1 MRCLYVIEVHDF
13 ERLYVYCIL
22 YVYIIG
28 MYCIP
33 HIIEIYGGH
42 DTEV

>member
-1 MRCLYVIEVHDF
+1 MRYLYVIEVHDF

-22 YVYIIG
+22 YIIG

-33 HIIEIYGGH
+33 HIIKMYGGH
-42 DTEV
+42 HTEV

>member
-1 MRCLYVIEVHDF
+1 MRYLYVIEVHDF

-22 YVYIIG
+22 YNIIG

-33 HIIEIYGGH
+33 HIIEMYGGH
-42 DTEV
+42 HTEV